1 TSLSICTS
9 IFISRVFIS
18 LSPTSSS
25 LGTFSFNPFADHP
38 PLPSFPTRRSSDLA
52 KLARHVPA
60 DAPKHHRVHAFLN
73 ITQRLQRDG
82 ALFRGE
88 AGILRGHDENT
99 RPGVANRD
107 RRAAQ
112 EMIEARHAG
121 DFDFAS
127 IAPSGD
133 LPGAL
138 VAD

>member
-82 ALFRGE
+82 ALRSE
-88 AGILRGHDENT
+88 EHTSELQSPYDLVCRLLLEKKKQT
-99 RPGVANRD
+99 RTQRT
-107 RRAAQ
+107 
-112 EMIEARHAG
+112 
-121 DFDFAS
+121 
-127 IAPSGD
+127 
-133 LPGAL
+133 
-138 VAD
+138 